1 MSTKYYKELSQ
12 EKRILLKEKR
22 CLERELDLLK
32 WELEKEKMKN
42 KENSLLLLE
51 ALKRIKVLS
60 MRRW

>member
-1 MSTKYYKELSQ
+1 MATKCYKELAQ

-32 WELEKEKMKN
+32 WELEKEKIKN

>member
-1 MSTKYYKELSQ
+1 MVTKYYKEL
-12 EKRILLKEKR
+12 ERNRILLKEKR

>member
-1 MSTKYYKELSQ
+1 METKYYKEL
-12 EKRILLKEKR
+12 ERNRILLKEKR
-22 CLERELDLLK
+22 CLKRELDLLK
-32 WELEKEKMKN
+32 WQLEKEKMKN

>member
-1 MSTKYYKELSQ
+1 MVTKYYKEL
-12 EKRILLKEKR
+12 ERNRILLKEKR

-32 WELEKEKMKN
+32 WELEKEKAKN
-42 KENSLLLLE
+42 KENSLLLFE

>member
-1 MSTKYYKELSQ
+1 MITKYYKEL
-12 EKRILLKEKR
+12 ERNRILMKEKR
-22 CLERELDLLK
+22 SLQREMDLLK
-32 WELEKEKMKN
+32 WQLEKEKMQN